1 MSVFF
6 TAWKMA
12 VRCSSA
18 RFSNLLLTEGH
29 IIAYYQPNQMMAGVA
44 VSALS
49 SRQSIDFILQRFL
62 HIRKL
67 YCQRSFSKK
76 PSVWPLVVVY
86 FLRMNSFVKSPMSLC

>member
-1 MSVFF
+1 MELSVFF

-18 RFSNLLLTEGH
+18 IFSNLLLTEGH
-29 IIAYYQPNQMMAGVA
+29 IIAYYRRNQMVAGVA

-49 SRQSIDFILQRFL
+49 SRQSIDFVFVLQRFR

-67 YCQRSFSKK
+67 SC
-76 PSVWPLVVVY
+76 
-86 FLRMNSFVKSPMSLC
+86 